1 MTRGARLA
9 VAWLLLLLLAQCA
22 ATPEGPPPPGSLDE
36 DDADDGAEDDE
47 ADLPP
52 SPPVI
57 AGEELR
63 SRLPRLSAL
72 LPLASGTLPS
82 SMSWLKAGA
91 VTSATT
97 LSRTVLAVRPF
108 LSDPTR
114 LVRLPTRIKVFVVL
128 LAVSVFSLIQV
139 LTGVM
144 TIIMSPARAVARLC
158 VGTFCFHLAFLVL
171 RREEQL
177 RRLTSVERMPYTMTT
192 GVTMLAAAWAA
203 AENKRLGSYLFGALH
218 LFAFSLD
225 AFSHIPGGKRV
236 ATWLIKAY
244 LSFFRWLL
252 ALVGIKIEPPA
263 WMRHAVAG
271 KELSELAATEA
282 AAASTSSTS
291 TWLRTLQRSVLPS
304 FATRASK
311 PADAQAAAAKAAAAG
326 ASQGA
331 TELASR
337 AVATQAVFV
346 PRGALPHGDDH

>member
-177 RRLTSVERMPYTMTT
+177 RRLPSVERMPYTMTT

-326 ASQGA
+326 ASKGA

-346 PRGALPHGDDH
+346 PLGALPHGDDH

>member
-108 LSDPTR
+108 LSDPT
-114 LVRLPTRIKVFVVL
+114 
-128 LAVSVFSLIQV
+128 
-139 LTGVM
+139 
-144 TIIMSPARAVARLC
+144 
-158 VGTFCFHLAFLVL
+158 
-171 RREEQL
+171 
-177 RRLTSVERMPYTMTT
+177 
-192 GVTMLAAAWAA
+192 
-203 AENKRLGSYLFGALH
+203 
-218 LFAFSLD
+218 
-225 AFSHIPGGKRV
+225 
-236 ATWLIKAY
+236 
-244 LSFFRWLL
+244 
-252 ALVGIKIEPPA
+252 
-263 WMRHAVAG
+263 
-271 KELSELAATEA
+271 
-282 AAASTSSTS
+282 
-291 TWLRTLQRSVLPS
+291 
-304 FATRASK
+304 
-311 PADAQAAAAKAAAAG
+311 G
-326 ASQGA
+326 ASESDRVEPSPSLGCGGVQTRNGGEP
-331 TELASR
+331 TPL
-337 AVATQAVFV
+337 
-346 PRGALPHGDDH
+346 